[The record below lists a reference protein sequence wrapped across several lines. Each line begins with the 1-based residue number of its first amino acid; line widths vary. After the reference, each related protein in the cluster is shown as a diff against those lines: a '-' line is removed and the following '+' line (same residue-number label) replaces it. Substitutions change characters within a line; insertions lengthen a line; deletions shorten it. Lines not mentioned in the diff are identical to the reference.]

1 MNPFL
6 IVVVLIAA
14 IALWFVLRFL
24 FVPVGGLIRSIISST
39 EKIINNQ
46 EEENHDEQR

>member
-14 IALWFVLRFL
+14 IALWFVLRCW
-24 FVPVGGLIRSIISST
+24 FVPVVGWIRSIIHST

>member
-6 IVVVLIAA
+6 IVMVLIAA
-14 IALWFVLRFL
+14 IALWFALRCL
-24 FVPVGGLIRSIISST
+24 FVPVGGWIRSIIHST
-39 EKIINNQ
+39 EKIINSQ

>member
-14 IALWFVLRFL
+14 IALWFVLRCW
-24 FVPVGGLIRSIISST
+24 FVPVGGWIRSIIHST
-39 EKIINNQ
+39 EKII
-46 EEENHDEQR
+46 ENHDEQR